1 MDSSETILVAD
12 AHCDTVTKLPPWRL
26 AFGDINSCKKSH
38 LDFLRLCGDSGADG
52 SYKVCLQFMAFFL
65 RQAEPDEAWRLLRQY
80 WRDLLFAVAISGE
93 TILLQDLTRAGQSG
107 KPELLAAVEGL
118 DLLARDWHEVEQL
131 YEMGFRSLGLFW
143 NNDNFL
149 GCGANAVG
157 AADSGLTSVGREFIA
172 YVERRGFLVD
182 LAHASEKSFWQAAE
196 ICSKPLFVSHA
207 CCRALC
213 EHRRNLTDE
222 QLRALGESGGLVG
235 ITLAPNFLCE
245 DGKAELADVVRHIA
259 HAVELAGDE
268 HVALG
273 SDFDGVESLPV
284 GIDGAE
290 SWLNLARALG
300 QSGFSE
306 RQIRQIMGEN
316 LPAFIRR
323 YAQ

>member
-1 MDSSETILVAD
+1 VWGVFLMDFTADSGILVAD
-12 AHCDTVTKLPPWRL
+12 AHCDTATKLTPWRL
-26 AFGDINSCKKSH
+26 AFGCADSH
-38 LDFLRLCGDSGADG
+38 LDLPRLSGGA
-52 SYKVCLQFMAFFL
+52 YKVGLQFMAFFL
-65 RQAEPDEAWRLLRQY
+65 RRAEGDNAWRLLRQY
-80 WRDLLFAVAISGE
+80 WRDLQFAAALNGE
-93 TILLQDLTRAGQSG
+93 VVILQDLAQAGRSG
-107 KPELLAAVEGL
+107 KPELLLAVEGL
-118 DLLARDWHEVEQL
+118 DLLARDWREVEQL

-149 GCGANAVG
+149 GCGADATGN
-157 AADSGLTSVGREFIA
+157 ADSGLTAVGREFIPYA
-172 YVERRGFLVD
+172 ERRGFLVD

-196 ICSKPLFVSHA
+196 ICGKPLFVSHA

-222 QLRALGESGGLVG
+222 QLCALGESGGLVG
-235 ITLAPNFLCE
+235 ITFAPNFLCE
-245 DGKAELADVVRHIA
+245 GGKADVADVVRHIA
-259 HAVELAGDE
+259 HAVEVAGAE

-273 SDFDGVESLPV
+273 SDFDGVDSLPA
-284 GIDGAE
+284 GIEGVQ